1 MSKKNNKKN
10 STRKNY
16 KIESLEP
23 RLMMDAAANDW
34 INEMQTVE
42 QSFDSVDGSIVTN
55 MDLDI
60 EGLSR
65 QPDKSLEY
73 NRAPIK
79 FNEVFNVVDEIK
91 KSADYKNVQ
100 SFINTCIESCRE
112 DVCSSE
118 IADVVSA
125 QGKLD
130 AARQENPVDP
140 SKIALAEQELHD
152 AENVRDKALNE
163 AKISAN
169 QLLAKLKT
177 VSGNWSFAKNGA
189 DSILVSVT
197 TTLDQK
203 GSWKSDNVNPDIG
216 TQTRL
221 GVQFD
226 DRYDRTAVYSWSFT
240 IDGNKSTAMDLN
252 IHSDMSLG
260 FRQNL
265 TDKEAELGV
274 LKLTSKPD
282 VDENDADYQ
291 VNASLDAGE
300 NVQTTFTP
308 SYNVD
313 LNFKLNNSNQLE
325 KDLSLNA
332 PSDMVLSGTSLASA
346 TWGSD
351 DNLLRKIKY
360 VQMGDI
366 LNKLNDMCYELSTMV
381 RDDSCTLFDNS
392 DLNEALDQ
400 KTKTL
405 IAFSKMF
412 DPILKIPPQ
421 SLQELMTRL
430 KAKAEVVVENGEY
443 VLKIPFSLSSSLL
456 SKVSFND
463 EFLQK
468 LIAGQTSGYFDSTNG
483 FRFDVTEKNSLDYTN
498 DSSLSFDMKL
508 TLTDLPTQLVSDTTT
523 LKGYLKYDAADTEGI
538 EKRLSLYG
546 KSYVA
551 EGDYLVLDESKITE
565 DVEIEISH
573 ATSTVKATVNKGTEY
588 NSSIGQA
595 IVNKLKTIDSK
606 AKCYSSNSI
615 FAFVSKLNDVHMA
628 VTGGNARQVGI
639 YGNRPFEESY
649 LFELSAGAKV
659 IVDSKQMDVPKD
671 PTQFQKFALQM
682 QNQLGA
688 GYKVV
693 YVEDAANPAILIQLV
708 NDTLKF
714 SNFSGGVVINSLI
727 LYRNQDDQTAFSID
741 PSLSSFKFTIDLTNP
756 VDDVVAGSSVSSFE
770 LSFESSDFEKCLVI
784 DDVADVINSKL
795 ARYQD
800 STTKKQVVFAE
811 IIQDDTN
818 EKRLAFR
825 CDNQSIDVTASEDVF
840 GYSKGMT
847 VSSSSNSICLTVLGK
862 EYKISLY
869 DSLNVN
875 LEDSKG
881 NALTIRGLLEIIKQ
895 KMKTEHSVELTIDVD
910 GLSFEEVTEIKDLDA
925 FTLVKSL
932 GLHEYVTGSRP
943 LEDVK
948 TSVDLSNINLT
959 MNNQVVQGKVIAH
972 ANMGMLGIDYSGKVD
987 FTAKY
992 ENRAADWDEFVY
1004 GTKKAWSYTS
1014 NAANT
1019 IEVNLSETIDG
1030 SKPCGSIEIID
1041 ASNNWSG
1048 RVSKSPLVNNL
1059 NSSFGSDMNM
1069 AMFATSLADGLQK
1082 FLDNKIVGNAEL
1094 KTLLPLIGRSA
1105 PEVFGIQSKVT
1116 EFVSELKR
1124 NLPVTLQELS
1134 ARLSASLGAT
1144 LTFSVESDGINASF
1158 DWKKNLNHEKIT
1170 ISTLSLGNSDI
1181 FVGGNAE
1188 AYLDGKI
1195 GLTLNMKVGTVKG
1208 ADGILPVTFL
1218 DGSKVNFD
1226 VNLKGNPLKFDLSV
1240 STASASVSLLK
1251 VVSTNEDVSFLNL
1264 KANMEMNLDESSQN
1278 LKKNSEDFRIGGKLY
1293 VEAAGF
1299 GIGYIDIGVYDKDSN
1314 VESWSGSDDKGKF
1327 KLADLVNTS
1336 VRSNLVA
1343 EDTTKIVA
1351 GNPVLDMSKV
1361 NFDPSNNTIF
1371 QKLRLVSD
1379 GLGSVLRRA
1388 QLCASNV
1395 FVSEALR
1402 KIPLIGDNIMVAAD
1416 CLTDL
1421 EKNFIEPVR
1430 QYFYGDHQF
1439 SAATVAEYL
1448 YDLLKGCDCL
1458 KEVGST
1464 CSEDN
1469 PVYWAGTS
1477 FDKSFTRD
1485 KAKECIQYNETKD
1498 RAEWRFCIG
1507 GEYTLMDGRG
1517 GFDIGY
1523 PGLGLRADGGIVS
1536 RFEWKWNIGFGVSKE
1551 DGAYILFSNGTED
1564 GDSITKGTADGFKS
1578 KNKKDEDVISGDD
1591 IRFSITL
1598 EKGGK
1603 YNGIRGSLG
1612 FLNAEVGLT
1621 ELSSTLILGIDLN
1634 DGQNGSKSVDD
1645 DELTDTDDLCPEKI
1659 KISDIGR
1666 ALSIE
1671 TNFTGDADFKADIEV
1686 GLDLT
1691 STGISIGFPKI
1702 KSGFEMKWVAN
1713 YGDLA
1718 GKLQTLGFTGIRLDI
1733 ASFGTR
1739 VLKPM
1744 LGKIQ
1749 KVVEP
1754 LQPLIDFLNMDVP
1767 VLDKLPLGAK
1777 HMKMLDIIKSF
1788 AKGKCDL
1795 SFLGDVVNIANFISN
1810 VSKIEKLDEIPI
1822 GSLSFI
1828 DDSGNYDSNALS
1840 GVTGLDVNAYL
1851 DKSLGFLKSSHS
1863 KEMDDAENKRKEVF
1877 GEVDSEGYGWDIPLM
1892 SHPVDSVIKLFLGK
1906 QDLNLITYRMHPLI
1920 FNTKWDKNFPIV
1932 GPLCADIGFS
1942 FGADIKLAFGYDVVG
1957 LLNWKN
1963 SGFKDVMALV
1973 DGFYIDDRD
1982 ASGVDVAEVVFHS
1995 GITAGASVAGIAGV
2009 NVGVNLCLNL
2019 NFDDPNNDGK
2029 IRLQELARNL
2039 SLNPMTIFD
2048 ASVTM
2053 EAEAFA
2059 YINYFIGREEFD
2071 LWKSGAIE
2079 LFNTD
2084 RGDADEPILVSEQD
2098 GDIYVNIGDFAAKR
2112 NKGDLS
2118 DGDDHLFVSSNA
2130 KNELTVKWQLG
2141 SGKVIEKTAKI
2152 GSGKTLYVYAGKGI
2166 DVVTFDGT
2174 ANFNIYIDGGDDG
2187 DHIDLSGMTLNE
2199 SYTAIVKGGFG
2210 IDTILG
2216 TSGKGS
2222 CFLFGETGFTVK
2234 DDKEKVKSAYYYPAS
2249 YDLTMGSATGTVSG
2263 NFITSNGSGL
2273 NVIFGGAGKDTI
2285 VGGAGNDVIFGDG
2298 GHYDV
2303 GSKTAKR
2310 YDIYETG
2317 DSDKIF
2323 GGDGDDLIFGGA
2335 GDDYIRG
2342 GKGDDTIHGGL
2353 GNDTIA
2359 GDEDDDKLY
2368 GYDGI
2373 DVIFGDGFNESALT
2387 STFPNGY
2394 GPDDFSRSMPN
2405 FGFSYTKFN
2414 GSTSAGIVNEPAAAS
2429 KTFGND
2435 WIEGN
2440 DGSDVIFGDSGDAN
2454 GGIDRIF
2461 GGSGNDLID
2470 GDGGNDNI
2478 DGGIGEDVI
2487 YGGRGNDVLDGGADN
2502 DIVFGDDGID
2512 GYTFKGDVDDT
2523 GLYTASGDD
2532 NQKRIFGQQ
2541 MGMFA
2546 AKFAVGWN
2554 AKADG
2559 NGGNDVIYA
2568 GNGSDIVDGQS
2579 GTDSYKIKV
2588 MDNGNLG
2595 YTNVMDTGVNDLADS
2610 MVIDGTVDAD
2620 NFLVRASN
2628 ANLGFVAKLPGEGPN
2643 DQIQRINFWKTD
2655 AGARGVDS
2663 VALNTGA
2670 GDDRIAIDGTISAI
2684 SVDAGAGND
2693 NITVGQ
2699 MFNSE
2704 RTSGAD
2710 AKVLPK
2716 DVFDTTFTTK
2726 GYLSNGVQ
2734 HSTNIEGG
2742 EGNDVFSVL
2751 HNDAAVSL
2759 SGGTGND
2766 TFNVAM
2772 FQKIDR
2778 VTKTKSFVENS
2789 PVTMIGGSGIDRMNI
2804 VGSDGDDNFILRD
2817 GKVSG
2822 NGLDVQTV
2830 SVENKNIYGSD
2841 GDDSFY
2847 VMDTAAGEVTK
2858 LMGNNGNDSFY
2869 NGGAGKSKIPTVT
2882 GNSRNS
2888 DPDAIAVQFYTP
2900 GSSDPKDT
2908 AVSAVSE
2915 DYNGGSLASKVYNY
2929 QVNLNKAPEDGEIV
2943 CLTIFAPGE
2952 TTEKTNRGDKGI
2964 WLVDPND
2971 NDKLCKSITI
2981 KFAKN
2986 ASAGIAAY
2994 NAKVDVKIVAFEDS
3008 VQEGNDYFSLLHNLV
3023 VENKTS
3029 TYRDCKNA
3037 IVFLNDAPLTSRSNT
3052 VTNQFCVTQEHVV
3065 SAEESNKSFDIKLR
3079 TNPSK
3084 VECWY
3089 LKDGALV
3096 PVDATKMTLK
3106 GDVLTVNV
3114 DANAVGNRYYIS
3126 YANDKINVENES
3138 VIQMRYSTTG
3148 MTELLTVESNDSK
3161 KTYKICAETQIDQ
3174 YKDDSDVLYY
3184 YKTAGTQLIIYSIA
3198 TGKKFALNGTVS
3210 LPSTVDVFVPDEPDV
3225 LNAPANGAS
3234 SSNGKNTIEFIKGP
3248 LYEDGAGREA
3258 NLGLG
3263 NPLMLKY
3270 NDGKGFDEKN
3280 EVSAEFKAVLDAAAA
3295 AAAKFDE
3302 GNCKD
3307 RVFTNNHEN
3316 EKEGVENTLQAL
3328 ESVGKFDERLIAA
3341 GADSAEVVNS
3351 DDALVMQA
3359 DTEFYDSDKHSLRF
3373 DHKDANAEDEN
3384 QLTLAN
3390 MEYGEINLG
3399 LAKDQVDIHK
3409 SIYREDNFQTYTVV
3423 NSGKGGDNVNIH
3435 SYAEESVKVIATMG
3449 EDLKETTYTGSL
3461 QNVVAYSVSNF
3472 KLAANVESTILSDI
3486 RDANASAAASDLL
3499 KRNRVF
3505 LNVEYSDGTVQ
3516 RREVVLDEYDGKAV
3530 TTLILKRKLTPVA
3543 KGVTIKSVYL
3553 SNSYAG
3559 DGALVVNA
3567 QEGDDTIN
3575 AHEIDQNTG
3584 KSKISREGL
3593 VVIGG
3598 VGNDTIDVGTNAIAF
3613 GDRGQVVYE
3622 NEKGEIVTVLGSS
3635 LDLTNPLESDL
3646 DKLYDADYTTPAEKI
3661 DATTGKANSNY
3672 YQTDGVVR
3680 DPKYIHSVSEGV
3692 GGNDVIKTHGD
3703 KNVVIGGAGEDIIH
3717 LDGSNNVALGDNGE
3731 VKFAGSDAF
3740 GDKTDRVYG
3749 DSTKTYLNY
3758 VQTTSDTL
3766 GGKDEIT
3773 TGNGNNVVM
3782 GGTASDKI
3790 ATGYG
3795 NDIIIGDGGEA
3806 YVDRNREALFVNNQG
3821 RNIKTLDDGSTAED
3835 GSAGSDVI
3843 KTKGGDNVI
3852 FGGLNYQSRNFDF
3865 VENEAESKWETV
3877 NAAENNEDLIV
3888 SGSGKDVVFGDNAYA
3903 TFKGNSAMAN
3913 GMQNQPTVYEEST
3926 ISFNFQGDAQNG
3938 FEANDSVGAPGYESK
3953 NWVNIKG
3960 SLASTYGNDDSE
3972 IVRFDNGTRASAIS
3986 LSYNGNE
3993 DLRFSSSDN
4002 AINLQTYNHWLSNRD
4017 QDNAAKL
4024 MNSGLMSTAPNNQ
4037 NGNKVNVA
4045 IDGLAQYYESY
4056 KVVVYL
4062 DLPDA
4067 NSWEH
4072 QSVRIVSLFIDGKRE
4087 QAYYVNDPAPENFK
4101 GSFENHA
4108 VRAIL
4113 NSDGSIKGV
4122 KRIKDKDGVEVETVE
4137 PIDDEFGRAMLYSN
4151 YVVFDVGANI
4161 ASDRIVIRVE
4171 DGIQDPNYNGKDIP
4185 GIAAIQIKGVHHKQD
4200 VAATTNIDF
4209 GGRDVILSG
4218 RGDDIVAGGTDADTI
4233 ETFGD
4238 DHRGI
4243 DDNDIVFGDNAK
4255 MVFVD
4260 RDNNV
4265 ETASMISSAESIA
4278 VKNLGV
4284 SYNDVIDTGDGNDTV
4299 VGGVGQDTIHSGA
4312 TAAAEDM
4319 QDGVKALSINFTRD
4333 DADDSMKIR
4342 EATYETKIVEG
4353 EVKFVYDGHG
4363 KKVIKTSGET
4373 AGVVADNDWHNM
4385 YVKNRELH
4393 EFADYSSHTVDG
4405 VDVAISSY
4413 ENPWQEY
4420 WADNASMTN
4429 NISDELDGDT
4439 SNSKL
4444 YHNYLAAQKQEEIKL
4459 TLDHLDT
4466 FRSHNGLKS
4475 GAYCDLYVYLGGD
4488 NNDVHIYDHIYDIS
4502 LTWYDKSGNK
4512 CKTEHRFLNDWTGY
4526 NFDGDYKEAY
4536 CTSYTEA
4543 VDMLHKDSAVCVRI
4557 IGNYVVF
4564 HNISVDKVDVRIKN
4578 VYTHTRGNQNPNE
4591 NGEQNPKNLPLIN
4604 AVQIVA
4610 GSGKED
4616 AAIGGDHDK
4625 DLVFGDDA
4633 KLTFDIDVPYAV
4645 DEKMADYKNRVVEAE
4660 SVAIADNVVKKL
4672 STDDIID
4679 TGKDRD
4685 VVVGGEGSDNI
4696 TTGSGDDIAI
4706 GGSANLMVE
4715 HNNPLGVF
4723 TPSVEIVLDQH
4734 TIDTNNHQGYLDRH
4748 CNNPQEAEQ
4757 VVRDFQGML
4766 DQGQIKGI
4774 QIIDNKNDRLNTFDL
4789 GEERDLQSTGS
4800 NDPSELV
4807 NQNDDEE
4814 QNGNQGSE
4822 NPVINED
4829 DQIDYDKTVI
4839 SPVACAQL
4847 NLVAN
4852 EKVKLV
4858 LESYPKSDD
4867 YTPNL
4872 WVFVSPQVPGQSFED
4887 VCIELYSDGKLFSY
4901 DIEGGFWK
4909 SQDVPD
4915 HIDGDPTFK
4924 DGNCVVYVSSKVNTN
4939 VTVQVTEG
4947 G

>member
-1 MSKKNNKKN
+1 M
-10 STRKNY
+10 
-16 KIESLEP
+16 
-23 RLMMDAAANDW
+23 
-34 INEMQTVE
+34 
-42 QSFDSVDGSIVTN
+42 
-55 MDLDI
+55 
-60 EGLSR
+60 
-65 QPDKSLEY
+65 
-73 NRAPIK
+73 
-79 FNEVFNVVDEIK
+79 
-91 KSADYKNVQ
+91 
-100 SFINTCIESCRE
+100 
-112 DVCSSE
+112 
-118 IADVVSA
+118 
-125 QGKLD
+125 
-130 AARQENPVDP
+130 
-140 SKIALAEQELHD
+140 
-152 AENVRDKALNE
+152 
-163 AKISAN
+163 
-169 QLLAKLKT
+169 
-177 VSGNWSFAKNGA
+177 
-189 DSILVSVT
+189 
-197 TTLDQK
+197 
-203 GSWKSDNVNPDIG
+203 
-216 TQTRL
+216 
-221 GVQFD
+221 
-226 DRYDRTAVYSWSFT
+226 
-240 IDGNKSTAMDLN
+240 
-252 IHSDMSLG
+252 
-260 FRQNL
+260 
-265 TDKEAELGV
+265 
-274 LKLTSKPD
+274 
-282 VDENDADYQ
+282 
-291 VNASLDAGE
+291 
-300 NVQTTFTP
+300 
-308 SYNVD
+308 
-313 LNFKLNNSNQLE
+313 
-325 KDLSLNA
+325 
-332 PSDMVLSGTSLASA
+332 
-346 TWGSD
+346 
-351 DNLLRKIKY
+351 
-360 VQMGDI
+360 
-366 LNKLNDMCYELSTMV
+366 
-381 RDDSCTLFDNS
+381 
-392 DLNEALDQ
+392 
-400 KTKTL
+400 
-405 IAFSKMF
+405 
-412 DPILKIPPQ
+412 
-421 SLQELMTRL
+421 
-430 KAKAEVVVENGEY
+430 
-443 VLKIPFSLSSSLL
+443 
-456 SKVSFND
+456 
-463 EFLQK
+463 
-468 LIAGQTSGYFDSTNG
+468 
-483 FRFDVTEKNSLDYTN
+483 
-498 DSSLSFDMKL
+498 
-508 TLTDLPTQLVSDTTT
+508 
-523 LKGYLKYDAADTEGI
+523 
-538 EKRLSLYG
+538 
-546 KSYVA
+546 
-551 EGDYLVLDESKITE
+551 
-565 DVEIEISH
+565 
-573 ATSTVKATVNKGTEY
+573 
-588 NSSIGQA
+588 
-595 IVNKLKTIDSK
+595 
-606 AKCYSSNSI
+606 
-615 FAFVSKLNDVHMA
+615 NDVHMA

-784 DDVADVINSKL
+784 DDVADVINSRL

-825 CDNQSIDVTASEDVF
+825 CDNQSIDVTASESVF
-840 GYSKGMT
+840 GFDKGTT
-847 VSSSSNSICLTVLGK
+847 VSASSNSISLTVHGV
-862 EYKISLY
+862 EYEISLY
-869 DSLNVN
+869 DALNDN

-881 NALTIRGLLEIIKQ
+881 NALTIRDLLEIIKQ
-895 KMKTEHSVELTIDVD
+895 KMKAVHSVDLIIASN
-910 GLSFEEVTEIKDLDA
+910 GLSFDDVTEIKDLGA
-925 FTLVKSL
+925 FTLVKTL
-932 GLHEYVTGSRP
+932 GLHEYLADRP
-943 LEDVK
+943 LKDVK
-948 TSVDLSNINLT
+948 TNVSLSNINLT
-959 MNNQVVQGKVIAH
+959 MNNQVVQGDVVAH
-972 ANMGMLGIDYSGKVD
+972 ANMGMLGVDYSGSVD

-992 ENRAADWDEFVY
+992 ENKASDWDEFVN
-1004 GTKKAWSYTS
+1004 GAKKTWNYAS

-1019 IEVNLSETIDG
+1019 IGVNLSEIIDG
-1030 SKPCGSIEIID
+1030 SKQCGSIEILD
-1041 ASNNWSG
+1041 ASNNWDGTFYQSTPAG
-1048 RVSKSPLVNNL
+1048 
-1059 NSSFGSDMNM
+1059 SSVMSLLKNFSSDMNM

-1094 KTLLPLIGRSA
+1094 KNILPLIGRSA

-1116 EFVSELKR
+1116 EFVGDLKR

-1144 LTFSVESDGINASF
+1144 LKFSVESDGIKALF
-1158 DWKKNLNHEKIT
+1158 GWTKKINHEKIA

-1188 AYLDGKI
+1188 AYLDGSV

-1208 ADGILPVTFL
+1208 ADGFMPVTFL
-1218 DGSKVNFD
+1218 DESIVNFD
-1226 VNLKGNPLKFDLSV
+1226 VTLKGKPLKFDLSV
-1240 STASASVSLLK
+1240 STTSASVSLLK
-1251 VVSTNEDVSFLNL
+1251 VVSTNDVPSYLNM
-1264 KANMEMNLDESSQN
+1264 KANMVMHLDESSQE
-1278 LKKNSEDFRIGGKLY
+1278 LQKDSEDFRIGGKLY

-1299 GIGYIDIGVYDKDSN
+1299 GIGYIDVGVYDNGLN
-1314 VESWSGSDDKGKF
+1314 VESWAGSDSDSKGKF

-1336 VRSNLVA
+1336 VRSNLID
-1343 EDTTKIVA
+1343 EDATKIVA
-1351 GNPVLDMSKV
+1351 GNPVLDMRNV
-1361 NFDPSNNTIF
+1361 NFDPSSNNAIF

-1416 CLTDL
+1416 CLTEL
-1421 EKNFIEPVR
+1421 ESKFIEPVR
-1430 QYFYGDHQF
+1430 RFFYGDHEF
-1439 SAATVAEYL
+1439 TGASVAEFL
-1448 YDLLKGCDCL
+1448 YDLLDKSGFLQDVGYCSESSQICWA
-1458 KEVGST
+1458 GST
-1464 CSEDN
+1464 FN
-1469 PVYWAGTS
+1469 QT
-1477 FDKSFTRD
+1477 FTRD
-1485 KAKECIQYNETKD
+1485 GKRRVQYNESENG
-1498 RAEWRFCIG
+1498 AEWRFKLG
-1507 GEYTLMDGRG
+1507 KRYNLNENGD
-1517 GFDIGY
+1517 FDIGF
-1523 PGLGLRADGGIVS
+1523 PGLGLRGDGGIES
-1536 RFEWKWNIGFGVSKE
+1536 YFNWEWYLGFGVSE
-1551 DGAYILFSNGTED
+1551 TDGAYILLSTGSDVANPSENKD
-1564 GDSITKGTADGFKS
+1564 VSGFKITDG
-1578 KNKKDEDVISGDD
+1578 KNSFLTGDD
-1591 IRFSITL
+1591 IRFEI
-1598 EKGGK
+1598 
-1603 YNGIRGSLG
+1603 GIVPHGTIDGSLG
-1612 FLNAEVGLT
+1612 FLKGTVELDGNEAQKLT
-1621 ELSSTLILGIDLN
+1621 LGVDLN
-1634 DGQNGSKSVDD
+1634 DGQNGSKDLQDD
-1645 DELTDTDDLCPEKI
+1645 IRTDVSSKLEKI
-1659 KISDIGR
+1659 KISDIGK

-1671 TNFTGDADFKADIEV
+1671 ANLTGGVNLDATLTM
-1686 GLDLT
+1686 GLN
-1691 STGISIGFPKI
+1691 TGSSISIGFPTIIANFKMEWEA
-1702 KSGFEMKWVAN
+1702 KFGDLVGSLNKLGFEEIK
-1713 YGDLA
+1713 
-1718 GKLQTLGFTGIRLDI
+1718 LDI
-1733 ASFGTR
+1733 GSFGAN
-1739 VLKPM
+1739 VLEPM

-1754 LQPLIDFLNMDVP
+1754 LQPLIDFLKMDVP
-1767 VLDKLPLGAK
+1767 VLDKLPLKPK
-1777 HMKMLDIIKSF
+1777 HMKMLDIIKSC

-1795 SFLGDVVNIANFISN
+1795 SFLDDVVNLANLITHVGDLNKLGTIS
-1810 VSKIEKLDEIPI
+1810 L
-1822 GSLSFI
+1822 GALSFI
-1828 DDSGNYDSNALS
+1828 DSSGNYDKNALS
-1840 GVTGLDVNAYL
+1840 GVTAFDVNAYL
-1851 DKSLGFLKSSHS
+1851 NTSLGYLTRISSPEEAAAKDKK
-1863 KEMDDAENKRKEVF
+1863 KEIF
-1877 GEVDSEGYGWDIPLM
+1877 GADGQDYGWDIPLI
-1892 SHPVDSVIKLFLGK
+1892 SDPVDSVIQLLLG
-1906 QDLNLITYRMHPLI
+1906 QPLNLVEYHMHPLI

-1942 FGADIKLAFGYDVVG
+1942 FGADIKLAFGYDTVG
-1957 LLNWKN
+1957 LMDWKN
-1963 SGFKDVMALV
+1963 SGFKDVLALV
-1973 DGFYIDDRD
+1973 NGFYIDDRD
-1982 ASGVDVAEVVFHS
+1982 KNGVDVAEVVFHS

-2187 DHIDLSGMTLNE
+2187 DHIDLSGLTLND

-2210 IDTILG
+2210 IDRILG
-2216 TSGKGS
+2216 AKGLGD

-2249 YDLTMGSATGTVSG
+2249 YDLAAGSASEPVSG
-2263 NFITSNGSGL
+2263 NYITSNGTGL
-2273 NVIFGGAGKDTI
+2273 NVIFGGAGGDTI

-2317 DSDKIF
+2317 DSDTIF
-2323 GGDGDDLIFGGA
+2323 GGDGKDLIFGGA
-2335 GDDYIRG
+2335 GDDTIRG

-2373 DVIFGDGFNESALT
+2373 DVIFGDGFDKSALA
-2387 STFPNGY
+2387 STFPKGY
-2394 GPDDFSRSMPN
+2394 GPDNYDDRIMPN
-2405 FGFSYTKFN
+2405 FGFDYKKFN
-2414 GSTSAGIVNEPAAAS
+2414 GSSLSGNKVNEPAAFTANY
-2429 KTFGND
+2429 GND

-2440 DGSDVIFGDSGDAN
+2440 DGSDVIFGDSGDEN

-2595 YTNVMDTGVNDLADS
+2595 YTNVMDTGVGDLADS

-2620 NFLVRASN
+2620 NFLIRASS

-2986 ASAGIAAY
+2986 ASTGVFAFDK
-2994 NAKVDVKIVAFEDS
+2994 KVDVKIVAFEDS

-3037 IVFLNDAPLTSRSNT
+3037 IVFLNDAPLTSRDNT
-3052 VTNQFCVTQEHVV
+3052 VINRFSVTEEHVASV
-3065 SAEESNKSFDIKLR
+3065 EEVAAKSFEVELR
-3079 TNPSK
+3079 AQVPSSSA
-3084 VECWY
+3084 VQCWY
-3089 LKDGALV
+3089 LDSAGALH
-3096 PVDATKMTLK
+3096 PVTATVAGNKA
-3106 GDVLTVNV
+3106 TVSIPSS
-3114 DANAVGNRYYIS
+3114 AGVGNRFYINYVHS
-3126 YANDKINVENES
+3126 AINVKNES
-3138 VIQMRYSTTG
+3138 VVQLRYSTTG
-3148 MTELLTVESNDSK
+3148 MTDLLSFKSDTTATTEYICAKSDIE
-3161 KTYKICAETQIDQ
+3161 TYKTNDN
-3174 YKDDSDVLYY
+3174 VRYY
-3184 YKTAGTQLIIYSIA
+3184 YETAGTQLVIYSIA
-3198 TGKKFALNGTVS
+3198 SGKLATLNGTIAFDADVE
-3210 LPSTVDVFVPDEPDV
+3210 VFVPDEPDV
-3225 LNAPANGAS
+3225 LNDPANNAG

-3328 ESVGKFDERLIAA
+3328 ESVGTFDERLIAA

-3423 NSGKGGDNVNIH
+3423 NSGKGDDDVYIH

-3449 EDLKETTYTGSL
+3449 VDLKETTYKGSL

-3516 RREVVLDEYDGKAV
+3516 RREVILDEYDGKTV
-3530 TTLILKRKLTPVA
+3530 TTLVLKRKLTPVA
-3543 KGVTIKSVYL
+3543 KGVSIKSVYL
-3553 SNSYAG
+3553 ANSYAG
-3559 DGALVVNA
+3559 DGTLVVNA
-3567 QEGDDTIN
+3567 QEGDDTIT
-3575 AHEIDQNTG
+3575 AYELDQTTG
-3584 KSKISREGL
+3584 KSKITRDGL

-3598 VGNDTIDVGTNAIAF
+3598 VGDDIIDVGTNAIAF

-3622 NEKGEIVTVLGSS
+3622 NENGEAVTVLGSS
-3635 LDLTNPLESDL
+3635 LDLKDPLESDL
-3646 DKLYDADYTTPAEKI
+3646 DKLYDADYTTPAEKV
-3661 DATTGKANSNY
+3661 DATTKKNNTNY

-3680 DPKYIHSVSEGV
+3680 DPKYIHSVSESV
-3692 GGNDVIKTHGD
+3692 GGNDIITTHGD
-3703 KNVVIGGAGEDIIH
+3703 KNVVIGGAGEDSIH
-3717 LDGSNNVALGDNGE
+3717 LDGNNNVALGDNGE
-3731 VKFAGSDAF
+3731 VLYESVVKDAQNN
-3740 GDKTDRVYG
+3740 KISHVYG
-3749 DSTKTYLNY
+3749 DSHKTYLHY
-3758 VQTTSDTL
+3758 IQTTSDTM

-3795 NDIIIGDGGEA
+3795 NDIIVGDGGEA
-3806 YVDRNREALFVNNQG
+3806 YVDRNRDALFVNNQG
-3821 RNIKTLDDGSTAED
+3821 RNIKTLDDGSTDED

-3865 VENEAESKWETV
+3865 VENEAESKWKTV

-3926 ISFNFQGDAQNG
+3926 VSFNFQGQEWRGLD
-3938 FEANDSVGAPGYESK
+3938 ANDKVGAPEYASK
-3953 NWVNIKG
+3953 NWNNIKESVAG
-3960 SLASTYGNDDSE
+3960 TYGNDDSE
-3972 IVRFDNGTRASAIS
+3972 IVYMNNKTADNNADASTTRTRMSG
-3986 LSYNGNE
+3986 LTVSYGGSE
-3993 DLRFSSSDN
+3993 VHRTTSTDST
-4002 AINLQTYNHWLSNRD
+4002 INLQAYNLNLWNTEND
-4017 QDNAAKL
+4017 KNARL
-4024 MNSGLMSTAPNNQ
+4024 MNSGLTSTGHNNHLE
-4037 NGNKVNVA
+4037 NVLEVA
-4045 IDGLAQYYESY
+4045 VDGLAQYFTRYE
-4056 KVVVYL
+4056 VVVYL
-4062 DLPDA
+4062 DMPDA
-4067 NSWEH
+4067 HSWDG
-4072 QSVRIVSLFIDGKRE
+4072 QSVRLVSLYIDGRRV
-4087 QAYYVNDPAPENFK
+4087 QGYYVNDNAGKDFGKYNQEEGGVIGFKKAQNSAFDKNGNFI
-4101 GSFENHA
+4101 S
-4108 VRAIL
+4108 L
-4113 NSDGSIKGV
+4113 TSQSV
-4122 KRIKDKDGVEVETVE
+4122 KNVEY
-4137 PIDDEFGRAMLYSN
+4137 AN
-4151 YVVFDVGANI
+4151 YVVFDVPENI
-4161 ASDRIVIRVE
+4161 AADRIIVTIE
-4171 DGIQDPNYNGKDIP
+4171 DGFEEPNYNGKDLP
-4185 GIAAIQIKGVHHKQD
+4185 GIAGLQVKGKLHKQD
-4200 VAATTNIDF
+4200 VAASTDVEL
-4209 GGRDVILSG
+4209 GGKDDIRTG
-4218 RGDDIVAGGTDADTI
+4218 GGDDIVVGGTG
-4233 ETFGD
+4233 GD
-4238 DHRGI
+4238 SITTYGDERYGI
-4243 DDNDIVFGDNAK
+4243 YDNDVVYGDNAK
-4255 MVFVD
+4255 IVLTD
-4260 RDNNV
+4260 RDSDLN
-4265 ETASMISSAESIA
+4265 TASTISTAESVA
-4278 VKNLGV
+4278 VKDLTQN
-4284 SYNDVIDTGDGNDTV
+4284 YDDFIYTGDGNDTV
-4299 VGGVGQDTIHSGA
+4299 VGGIGSDHIESGA
-4312 TAAAEDM
+4312 TAAADSM
-4319 QDGVKALSINFTRD
+4319 MNNINVLSINLSREFET
-4333 DADDSMKIR
+4333 DS
-4342 EATYETKIVEG
+4342 
-4353 EVKFVYDGHG
+4353 H
-4363 KKVIKTSGET
+4363 VIDENEY
-4373 AGVVADNDWHNM
+4373 AGVVADNEWHNF
-4385 YVKNRELH
+4385 YRNGHGVVVS
-4393 EFADYSSHTVDG
+4393 EFAHEEERKDLQEYNNTMDRIKNNPEMYNKYAVVEG
-4405 VDVAISSY
+4405 VDVQLYAMEHGS
-4413 ENPWQEY
+4413 QR
-4420 WADNASMTN
+4420 NATN
-4429 NISDELDGDT
+4429 LTIEDYAELDGDT

-4444 YHNYLAAQKQEEIKL
+4444 FNTYIATQQADEIVLKL
-4459 TLDHLDT
+4459 NNMNQ
-4466 FRSHNGLKS
+4466 FVNASHNTIDGT
-4475 GAYCDLYVYLGGD
+4475 YDLYVYLGGD
-4488 NNDVHIYDHIYDIS
+4488 NDDTDTYNYIYEVAVN
-4502 LTWYDKSGNK
+4502 G
-4512 CKTEHRFLNDWTGY
+4512 KTRYLNDWTGRT
-4526 NFDGDYKEAY
+4526 FDGDYQEAY
-4536 CTSYTEA
+4536 CSDYIGA
-4543 VDMLHKDSAVCVRI
+4543 MRALHDGTAPKVGLV
-4557 IGNYVVF
+4557 GNYVLFRGLSGNVCD
-4564 HNISVDKVDVRIKN
+4564 IRIKN
-4578 VYTHTRGNQNPNE
+4578 VYTSSGQD
-4591 NGEQNPKNLPLIN
+4591 PKNLPIIT
-4604 AVQIVA
+4604 AVQVV
-4610 GSGKED
+4610 SGDGRYQEAESGIKKFNGKNYNYAD
-4616 AAIGGDHDK
+4616 IAVGGDHDK

-4645 DEKMADYKNRVVEAE
+4645 NDNLTDYANRVIDASSIALTDKAVKAVETKDK
-4660 SVAIADNVVKKL
+4660 IY
-4672 STDDIID
+4672 

-4685 VVVGGEGSDNI
+4685 VVVAGEGADTI
-4696 TTGSGDDIAI
+4696 ETGIGDDIAI

-4715 HNNPLGVF
+4715 HNNPIGVF
-4723 TPSVEIVLDQH
+4723 TPNTEIVLNQH
-4734 TIDTNNHQGYLDRH
+4734 TVNTALHDHYLDH
-4748 CNNPQEAEQ
+4748 DGVKTEE
-4757 VVRDFQGML
+4757 FQSKL

-4774 QIIDNKNDRLNTFDL
+4774 QIIDNPNDRFDVIDT
-4789 GEERDLQSTGS
+4789 GDERDLYSLGNQD
-4800 NDPSELV
+4800 NSELV
-4807 NQNDDEE
+4807 VQKQDDPVDDPEE
-4814 QNGNQGSE
+4814 QGQGGSGEHQEEGLIQQYVLDSKNTNYDLSIKAGETIMLILTDWEQGNPWYRPNVGLQVDVNGTSQPILVFNW
-4822 NPVINED
+4822 N
-4829 DQIDYDKTVI
+4829 
-4839 SPVACAQL
+4839 
-4847 NLVAN
+4847 NLVEN
-4852 EKVKLV
+4852 NGVV
-4858 LESYPKSDD
+4858 TLEPSGAQSIRIVD
-4867 YTPNL
+4867 NS
-4872 WVFVSPQVPGQSFED
+4872 VFVDIPDSANVVGENKIVLMITSEED
-4887 VCIELYSDGKLFSY
+4887 LN
-4901 DIEGGFWK
+4901 
-4909 SQDVPD
+4909 
-4915 HIDGDPTFK
+4915 FK
-4924 DGNCVVYVSSKVNTN
+4924 ARISNRNY
-4939 VTVQVTEG
+4939 
-4947 G
+4947 